1 MFHDPQQD
9 VKAAKASV
17 MLMCGKTQDAN
28 LHPSGNSKVLMI
40 SSAICAWLKAFDKIC
55 LDALYVVQNDH
66 PTFKN
71 ETSKTAKCWDISGD
85 LQKLTNTSSFTL
97 VFATLSV
104 IQSFITPRL

>member
-71 ETSKTAKCWDISGD
+71 ETSKTAKCWDI
-85 LQKLTNTSSFTL
+85 TSSFTL